1 MPEPFKIDV
10 SDTDIRDLK
19 RRLAQTRWPSEVSD
33 SGWQYGSNL
42 AYMQELCDYWRTEY
56 DWRVQ
61 ETYLNRIPQFTTQ
74 VSADGVEDYTVHYV
88 HQEGNGPNPL
98 PLVFTH
104 GWPGTFYEVVKILGP
119 LTDPA
124 AHGGDP
130 ADAFTVVAP
139 SIPGYGFSQIPTS
152 GGFGQKRTALLWNAL
167 MAQLGYE
174 QYGAQGGDWGAIVTA
189 QVAYQDPDHCIG
201 AQINMPIGRPPEDRP
216 QEEWTDREREV
227 AAQMAHWQAQETGYQ
242 AIQGTKPQTLA
253 YGLTDSP
260 AGLAAWITEKW
271 RSWSDCDGDIE
282 KRFTKDEILTNI
294 SIYWFGQTINSST
307 RYYYEMRQ
315 NQAENFL
322 PGRLET
328 PTGFSIFPK
337 EIITAPRSWC
347 EPGYNITQWSEHDK
361 GGHFAALEEPDLLV
375 QDIRE
380 FFRPLR

>member
-1 MPEPFKIDV
+1 MPQPFKIEV
-10 SDTDIRDLK
+10 SDTDLRDLK
-19 RRLAQTRWPSEVSD
+19 RRLAQTRWPSEVAD

-42 AYMQELCDYWRTEY
+42 AYMQELCEYWRADF

-61 ETYLNRIPQFTTQ
+61 ETYLNRMPQFTQ
-74 VSADGVEDYTVHYV
+74 AVSADGVDDYTVHFV
-88 HQEGNGPNPL
+88 HQEGVGPNPL

-104 GWPGTFYEVVKILGP
+104 GWPGTFYEVSKILGP

-139 SIPGYGFSQIPTS
+139 SLPGYGFSEIPSS
-152 GGFGQKRTALLWNAL
+152 GGFGQKRTALLWGAL
-167 MAQLGYE
+167 MEELGYDR
-174 QYGAQGGDWGAIVTA
+174 YGAQGGDWGAIVTA
-189 QVAYQDPDHCIG
+189 QVAYQHPENCIG
-201 AQINMPIGRPPEDRP
+201 AQINMPIGRPPAGRSPEDFSD
-216 QEEWTDREREV
+216 EEKAI
-227 AAQMAHWQAQETGYQ
+227 AAKAAEWQAQETGYQ
-242 AIQGTKPQTLA
+242 AIQGTRPQTLA

-260 AGLAAWITEKW
+260 AGLAGWITEKW
-271 RSWSDCDGDIE
+271 RAWSDCDGDIE

-294 SIYWFGQTINSST
+294 SIYWFSGTINSST

-328 PTGFSIFPK
+328 PTGFSIFPG

-347 EPGYNITQWSEHDK
+347 EEGYNVQQWSVHDR

-375 QDIRE
+375 QDIRD